1 MTDKISETVKN
12 NNMSEEEVVEYFDDT
27 GVTDNYMLSL
37 TMKLSNFP
45 ATSATAAN
53 KLKGKCHMGEALQD
67 TLKALNK
74 NRDRKDKM
82 SISVKSLR
90 KIPHIKGL
98 FVVTRHIAALNAT
111 SHELNDENVLP
122 LVPVLERLSA
132 VANKRRGE
140 GDPVYAELDSIAA
153 EVKEARSKC
162 TKIGNK
168 VRGLYEVYE
177 KVLSDKAKNAA
188 EALRLISGSPSPKKR
203 ARRGGKK

>member
-1 MTDKISETVKN
+1 LTGNIRKTVKN
-12 NNMSEEEVVEYFDDT
+12 KNMSEEHVVKYFDNAD
-27 GVTDNYMLSL
+27 VTDNYMLSL
-37 TMKLSNFP
+37 TMKLANFP

-53 KLKGKCHMGEALQD
+53 KLKGKCHMGKALQD

-140 GDPVYAELDSIAA
+140 GDPVYAELDSIVA
-153 EVKEARSKC
+153 EVKELRSQC

-168 VRGLYEVYE
+168 VRGLYELYE

-203 ARRGGKK
+203 ARRGEKK